1 MIIHLQ
7 KIPQSLHLN
16 AIWKR
21 NKVHITVSVFFSLA
35 FFLSHWLSFSGI
47 VGFLSLLMLSQ
58 EILYRDKTKLF
69 LGSKQICTKLSYF
82 MLQGFM
88 KSFGFWFIWSH
99 ILRAMLWILYSD
111 KSKNSR
117 QNSVKSANT
126 VLPLQTDCM
135 KVIITDFIC
144 KWKKKHSLD
153 LVHYKISPSVTLI

>member
-1 MIIHLQ
+1 MPFERGTKFTSQ
-7 KIPQSLHLN
+7 
-16 AIWKR
+16 W
-21 NKVHITVSVFFSLA
+21 VSFFPL
-35 FFLSHWLSFSGI
+35 LSFQATDLVSQVS

-82 MLQGFM
+82 MLRGFM

-117 QNSVKSANT
+117 QNSFKSANT
-126 VLPLQTDCM
+126 ALPLQTGCM

-144 KWKKKHSLD
+144 IWKKKHSPD